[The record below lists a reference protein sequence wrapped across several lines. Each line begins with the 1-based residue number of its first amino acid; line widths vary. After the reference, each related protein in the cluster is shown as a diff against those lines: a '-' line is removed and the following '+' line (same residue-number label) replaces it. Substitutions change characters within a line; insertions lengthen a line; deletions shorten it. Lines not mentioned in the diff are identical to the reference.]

1 MNKRTSVLKRLVI
14 SLIVMMVLFVSGPAL
29 AQGSGATQGSVAVN
43 LASMLGLSSGSAQ
56 DAIQALSSRGL
67 VPATGWRA
75 EGAADGNFS
84 AALDQAVLAAFNA
97 GNISPAGGLTTPSS
111 LVAAACTAA
120 NIPQSEVVDAIKA
133 AGGSGDDAA
142 KGALYGSSSTGG
154 TGDASSF
161 GPAFDG
167 SRPGSGGGGGAVTP
181 SPNS

>member
-1 MNKRTSVLKRLVI
+1 MNKRTSVLKKLII
-14 SLIVMMVLFVSGPAL
+14 SLIVMMILFVSGPAP
-29 AQGSGATQGSVAVN
+29 AQGSGATQGSVALN
-43 LASMLGLSSGSAQ
+43 LASILGLGAANAHE
-56 DAIQALSSRGL
+56 AIQALSSVG
-67 VPATGWRA
+67 VIPEAGWNA
-75 EGAADGNFS
+75 GAVVNSNFIS
-84 AALDQAVLAAFNA
+84 ALYNAVMLAFNM
-97 GNISPAGGLTTPSS
+97 GKISPNGGLTTPSS

-154 TGDASSF
+154 TGDAGSF